1 MVGSRIP
8 GPIGIGPAP
17 PPIDDGTLALTH
29 SSIPGPLG
37 IGTPDSYYSQ
47 LCTGIDPRLT
57 VSETITL
64 RTLLQNRQGE
74 EILPMGELL
83 EILPSSDDTLKAFAG
98 GLLGASRA
106 RGQGY
111 LQALQVYNDSLVQWK
126 NARKKQ
132 RNKIKIEKVQP
143 AHERLNTAYQGE
155 LKSMTH
161 RRRGARAL
169 QSPKHAMRTLRSR
182 QYSVDLMDLS
192 DVRRLK
198 SLLKIARVSAYG
210 AIIIDAGLAGQ
221 KVQAARDAGG
231 NAEKVAYEE
240 YAALIGGIG
249 VASLTTIFFGP
260 GLIILTVVGGV
271 SALLGAKGGRELG
284 KLLYEQISGYEAAM
298 PPERKKQ
305 LLSESAL
312 SAL

>member
-1 MVGSRIP
+1 
-8 GPIGIGPAP
+8 
-17 PPIDDGTLALTH
+17 
-29 SSIPGPLG
+29 
-37 IGTPDSYYSQ
+37 
-47 LCTGIDPRLT
+47 
-57 VSETITL
+57 
-64 RTLLQNRQGE
+64 
-74 EILPMGELL
+74 MGELL
-83 EILPSSDDTLKAFAG
+83 ETLPSSDDTLKAFTG

-210 AIIIDAGLAGQ
+210 AIIINAGLAGQ

-240 YAALIGGIG
+240 YGALAVGIG
-249 VASLTTIFFGP
+249 MASLASGLALTFLGP
-260 GLIILTVVGGV
+260 GLIILTVAGGIG
-271 SALLGAKGGRELG
+271 ALAGAKGERGVG
-284 KLLYEQISGYEAAM
+284 KWLYEQISAYEAAM
-298 PPERKKQ
+298 SPERKKQ
-305 LLSESAL
+305 LLSEMP
-312 SAL
+312 